1 MRLSSIKRFA
11 AIGSLG
17 LVSACATLSANIDSD
32 FACRAPKGH
41 CAPTSVIDAEALET
55 NDDHQNR
62 GALRRTVAEAT
73 SPNSQLAARTD
84 ENILKIILPAHVDKA
99 GYLRDEAAVYVVIAK
114 PRWASEQVRP
124 VTARSAKD
132 TAKSISRAN
141 RREENASANP
151 NTPETTDLFAADF
164 AGGDEPANMA
174 PEPKPTSLPDI
185 SSSREGSPLTLREAI
200 AGASLPAIEG
210 FVTSSPA
217 RTPHAI
223 SAGDDAPS
231 GFPNAAAIEAA
242 RRGHRIGD
250 GLQGPIVAAS
260 EAPAPISRSTKSRST
275 SNSKRER
282 PARAAKEVERT
293 QSTPA
298 ISEAVTAPDAV
309 ASPGLEPLP

>member
-1 MRLSSIKRFA
+1 MRLSSIKRLA
-11 AIGSLG
+11 ALGSLG
-17 LVSACATLSANIDSD
+17 LLSACTSLSANIDSD

-41 CAPTSVIDAEALET
+41 CAPTSAIDAEALEI
-55 NDDHQNR
+55 NDGRRHEN
-62 GALRRTVAEAT
+62 ALRTVVTQDA
-73 SPNSQLAARTD
+73 SPGAQLAARTN

-114 PRWASEQVRP
+114 PRWATEQVRP

-132 TAKSISRAN
+132 TARSISRAN
-141 RREENASANP
+141 RREQDAAADPDTSKVP
-151 NTPETTDLFAADF
+151 DLSAADF
-164 AGGDEPANMA
+164 AGGEEAADLSQT
-174 PEPKPTSLPDI
+174 KPNSISDI

-210 FVTSSPA
+210 FATSSPA

-223 SAGDDAPS
+223 LVGENAPS
-231 GFPNAAAIEAA
+231 GFPNTAAIEAA

-260 EAPAPISRSTKSRST
+260 ESPAPVSRSINSRPT

-282 PARAAKEVERT
+282 PARAAKEVEQT
-293 QSTPA
+293 QVTPA
-298 ISEAVTAPDAV
+298 ISEVVTAPDAV
-309 ASPGLEPLP
+309 ASPAPEPHP